1 MALKV
6 SPQRLREVR
15 FGEQW
20 RGYRTDEVDE
30 FVERV
35 AEAFD
40 ALDEQVR
47 QAIDRAA
54 RAELALQERGP
65 EDPVSRTLVLAQ
77 RTADAAVQEAEAE
90 AARLV
95 DEARRRAHEL
105 VSEAERRVAC
115 QQAEMEARAAAEL
128 HDLVERRRALESDV
142 TLLAGYVQ
150 GQRAAL
156 ADELRT
162 QLHWLEGADHLPPP
176 PVGGP
181 WTAPP
186 APASPADATPAQT
199 ASPSPAPSPSSPAS
213 AEISGMDEL
222 AELAMR
228 AEALRRGVP
237 SPPPTVT
244 TSATASPPIEAGDG
258 SGDDEV
264 AVADPG
270 APGDPVAADGTSG
283 GGAGGSDEG
292 DPPEPV
298 DQRPCSTDQ
307 REHDAPTDADA
318 AADEA
323 VSSRVEPVAEVEEIP
338 WRRPDAPRA
347 SAAIDDDPFI
357 AELRR
362 AVEDPEPL
370 GPRDDDHDAWVDDD
384 DLAGP
389 EQALMGRR
397 RRRRQR

>member
-65 EDPVSRTLVLAQ
+65 EDHVSRTLVLAQ

-128 HDLVERRRALESDV
+128 RDLVERRRALESDV

-150 GQRAAL
+150 GQRGAL

-162 QLHWLEGADHLPPP
+162 QLHWLEGAAHLPPP

-186 APASPADATPAQT
+186 APASPAEATPAQT
-199 ASPSPAPSPSSPAS
+199 ASPSPAPSPSPPAS
-213 AEISGMDEL
+213 AEISGVDQL

-237 SPPPTVT
+237 SPAPTVT
-244 TSATASPPIEAGDG
+244 TSATASSPIEADDG
-258 SGDDEV
+258 SGHDGV
-264 AVADPG
+264 AVVDAG
-270 APGDPVAADGTSG
+270 ACDPVAADRTSG
-283 GGAGGSDEG
+283 GDVGGSGEG
-292 DPPEPV
+292 GPPEPV
-298 DQRPCSTDQ
+298 DQHQCSAGQ
-307 REHDAPTDADA
+307 REDDAPTDADA

-323 VSSRVEPVAEVEEIP
+323 VSSVVEPVAEVEEIP
-338 WRRPDAPRA
+338 WRRPEASRA

-370 GPRDDDHDAWVDDD
+370 GPRDDDHDVWVDDD

-389 EQALMGRR
+389 EQALTGRR

>member
-65 EDPVSRTLVLAQ
+65 EDNVSRTLVLAQ

-186 APASPADATPAQT
+186 APASPAEATPAQT
-199 ASPSPAPSPSSPAS
+199 ASPSPAPSPSPAS
-213 AEISGMDEL
+213 AEISGVDEL
-222 AELAMR
+222 AELAVR

-237 SPPPTVT
+237 SPAPAVT
-244 TSATASPPIEAGDG
+244 TSATASPPIEAGGG
-258 SGDDEV
+258 SADDEV
-264 AVADPG
+264 AVVDPG
-270 APGDPVAADGTSG
+270 TPSEPLAEDRTSDDGP
-283 GGAGGSDEG
+283 GGSDES
-292 DPPEPV
+292 DPPELA
-298 DQRPCSTDQ
+298 DQHSCSADQ

-338 WRRPDAPRA
+338 WRRPEAPRA
-347 SAAIDDDPFI
+347 SAATDDDPFI

-370 GPRDDDHDAWVDDD
+370 GPRDDDHDVWVDDD